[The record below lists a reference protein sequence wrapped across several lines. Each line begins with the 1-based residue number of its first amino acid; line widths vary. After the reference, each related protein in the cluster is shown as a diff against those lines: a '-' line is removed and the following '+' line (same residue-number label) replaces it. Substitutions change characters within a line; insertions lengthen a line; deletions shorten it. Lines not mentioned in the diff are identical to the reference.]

1 MAGWQGMWRGSGTGS
16 WVLGLP
22 RRSRGGGGGF
32 DAEELEAGGVGEP
45 ALGLGPVHDERLG
58 ERHDLAAGRGVLVAA
73 LELFGQLHRLGRHV
87 VGLGD
92 EEARRARREQVV
104 EEGGRPVDCVAVAR
118 LEQLA
123 HGHDPRA
130 FGGLDRTLRGGV
142 VAADGLDRV
151 ADELEPHRVRLARRE
166 EVHDA
171 AAHAE
176 LAVRVHRVL
185 AREAG
190 VAQQVAERGRRQL
203 VAGAERGRGGEQAG
217 RRAHAR
223 QQARDGHHDEARRAG
238 RQRVQGARARGGHL
252 EVGREAAVGV
262 DLERG
267 AGENGA
273 LGVGFREA
281 LERREEEARVADGP
295 LDVCAGGDDEH
306 GGRLGD
312 RRGDQ
317 QGLRRG
323 RQARHPSRRRREAGP
338 GRRRLEERP

>member
-1 MAGWQGMWRGSGTGS
+1 MAGWQGMWRGSGPGTGT
-16 WVLGLP
+16 GLP

-217 RRAHAR
+217 RRAHRAAAGPRRAPRRGAPRRSPAR
-223 QQARDGHHDEARRAG
+223 AGRARAWRPPRSGARGRGRGRSRARGRRERRARRRIPRGPRAPRGRSARRRRPARRLRWWRRRARRAPRRPPRRPAG
-238 RQRVQGARARGGHL
+238 PAPRASGPTPLPPPARG
-252 EVGREAAVGV
+252 R
-262 DLERG
+262 
-267 AGENGA
+267 
-273 LGVGFREA
+273 
-281 LERREEEARVADGP
+281 P
-295 LDVCAGGDDEH
+295 WSP
-306 GGRLGD
+306 
-312 RRGDQ
+312 
-317 QGLRRG
+317 
-323 RQARHPSRRRREAGP
+323 PS
-338 GRRRLEERP
+338 